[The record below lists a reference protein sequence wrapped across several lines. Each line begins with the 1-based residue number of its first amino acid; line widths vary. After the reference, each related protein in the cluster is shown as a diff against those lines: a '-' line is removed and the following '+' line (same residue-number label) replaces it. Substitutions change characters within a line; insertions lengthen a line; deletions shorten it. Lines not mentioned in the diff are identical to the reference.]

1 METLKV
7 VQLREGLR
15 ARSLPMGGNKSALYQ
30 RLSESLE
37 KEGRSVQEFLKEL
50 EVRQNSEINQD
61 QEAGE
66 DIGPIPEEEEHLN
79 VGDSASVMGR
89 QSVASGGSKQ
99 SSVSST
105 GSRRVL
111 AAASRARL
119 EAKLQKL
126 EELQA
131 IEREEEALRQRREK
145 LRLEAEIAEVVAEEK
160 VLQQFDEN
168 NREIAPVT
176 RIREHINPDMDR
188 SEQPMGLGAVVPEVS
203 SGRNNQGDL
212 SNKEILQTLISCSL
226 KGLMPKQDMAKF
238 DGDYTKYFRF
248 IRSFDDIFSSQL
260 TNDKE
265 RLRYLDL
272 YTTGRPNEIV
282 AACLHLDASEGYRQ
296 ARKLLEE
303 RYGNLEQIATA
314 YVDKV
319 IEWKDMGENNAEDF
333 DEYAV
338 MLKTCRNAISCVPY
352 GVAEL
357 QNPKNNEVDPEQIPI

>member
-1 METLKV
+1 MFPVFCCGSIDLMIKNIDNLADTR
-7 VQLREGLR
+7 VQT
-15 ARSLPMGGNKSALYQ
+15 SAV
-30 RLSESLE
+30 SNPFECS
-37 KEGRSVQEFLKEL
+37 
-50 EVRQNSEINQD
+50 
-61 QEAGE
+61 
-66 DIGPIPEEEEHLN
+66 
-79 VGDSASVMGR
+79 SAIHI
-89 QSVASGGSKQ
+89 Q
-99 SSVSST
+99 SSSFLLNSKVDIFADDDINTNFESQV
-105 GSRRVL
+105 GS
-111 AAASRARL
+111 
-119 EAKLQKL
+119 KLQKL

-176 RIREHINPDMDR
+176 RIREHIDPDIDR
-188 SEQPMGLGAVVPEVS
+188 SEQPMGLGAVAPEVS
-203 SGRNNQGDL
+203 SGGNNQGDL

-282 AACLHLDASEGYRQ
+282 AVCLHLDASEGYRQ

-319 IEWKDMGENNAEDF
+319 IKWKDMGENNAEDF

-357 QNPKNNEVDPEQIPI
+357 QNPKTMRLILSKFPSSVRD

>member
-1 METLKV
+1 
-7 VQLREGLR
+7 
-15 ARSLPMGGNKSALYQ
+15 
-30 RLSESLE
+30 
-37 KEGRSVQEFLKEL
+37 
-50 EVRQNSEINQD
+50 
-61 QEAGE
+61 
-66 DIGPIPEEEEHLN
+66 
-79 VGDSASVMGR
+79 MGR
-89 QSVASGGSKQ
+89 HSVALGGSKQ

-176 RIREHINPDMDR
+176 RIREHIDPDMDR
-188 SEQPMGLGAVVPEVS
+188 SEQPMGLGAVAPEVS
-203 SGRNNQGDL
+203 SGGNNQGDL

-319 IEWKDMGENNAEDF
+319 IEWKDMGENNAE
-333 DEYAV
+333 
-338 MLKTCRNAISCVPY
+338 
-352 GVAEL
+352 EL
-357 QNPKNNEVDPEQIPI
+357 

>member
-1 METLKV
+1 
-7 VQLREGLR
+7 
-15 ARSLPMGGNKSALYQ
+15 
-30 RLSESLE
+30 
-37 KEGRSVQEFLKEL
+37 
-50 EVRQNSEINQD
+50 
-61 QEAGE
+61 
-66 DIGPIPEEEEHLN
+66 
-79 VGDSASVMGR
+79 
-89 QSVASGGSKQ
+89 
-99 SSVSST
+99 
-105 GSRRVL
+105 
-111 AAASRARL
+111 
-119 EAKLQKL
+119 
-126 EELQA
+126 
-131 IEREEEALRQRREK
+131 
-145 LRLEAEIAEVVAEEK
+145 
-160 VLQQFDEN
+160 
-168 NREIAPVT
+168 
-176 RIREHINPDMDR
+176 MDR
-188 SEQPMGLGAVVPEVS
+188 SEQPMGLGAVAPEVS
-203 SGRNNQGDL
+203 SGGNNQGDL

-319 IEWKDMGENNAEDF
+319 IKWKDMGENNAEDF

-352 GVAEL
+352 GVTKL
-357 QNPKNNEVDPEQIPI
+357 QNPKTMRLILSKFPSSVRDRWCRVADKIISEKKQTIQFDDFLVSFIEGEARVLKNPLFGRHLFESVLSTSRIPIDECDVIRAGDLERWPHLREIDIPDVDAEVGFVNWEQCSSLT

>member
-1 METLKV
+1 
-7 VQLREGLR
+7 
-15 ARSLPMGGNKSALYQ
+15 
-30 RLSESLE
+30 
-37 KEGRSVQEFLKEL
+37 
-50 EVRQNSEINQD
+50 
-61 QEAGE
+61 
-66 DIGPIPEEEEHLN
+66 
-79 VGDSASVMGR
+79 
-89 QSVASGGSKQ
+89 
-99 SSVSST
+99 
-105 GSRRVL
+105 
-111 AAASRARL
+111 
-119 EAKLQKL
+119 
-126 EELQA
+126 
-131 IEREEEALRQRREK
+131 
-145 LRLEAEIAEVVAEEK
+145 
-160 VLQQFDEN
+160 
-168 NREIAPVT
+168 
-176 RIREHINPDMDR
+176 MDR
-188 SEQPMGLGAVVPEVS
+188 SEQPMGLGAVAPEVS
-203 SGRNNQGDL
+203 SGGNNQGDL

-338 MLKTCRNAISCVPY
+338 NAKNLQKCISCVPY

-357 QNPKNNEVDPEQIPI
+357 QNPKTMRLILSKFPSSVRDRWCRVADKIISEKKQTIQFDDLVSFIEGEARVLKNPLFGRHLFESGKKGTTPGLGEGSAPSKSQGLTSARKVSCNKIGEAPLSCWHCKGPHIIDECDQIAKMGHEDKLNTIKELRLCFSCLRNGHMSQYCRYRKRCNVCNKTIQLCCTDTRKQKWWNQRAQIGP